1 MAQGFV
7 AFNPE
12 QTEQTERTDDDLPSQ
27 KSGKKKPQRFGYQY
41 FEGAR
46 KRILRLEQ
54 ELQTNGIPQAKIQD
68 AIGGFVGPIEMMQGN
83 VNAQIPHNR
92 ILAPGDKLTL
102 ISWSDQT
109 SLEKSTIVVDAQGYA
124 ILPQVGKLVVRGM
137 TLTQFE
143 KIAQE
148 ALSHKQFTD
157 LKVVASFTELHTI
170 QIFITGWVFRPG
182 TYATSSVTSVFNAL
196 YLSGGPSES
205 GALRNIHLIR
215 NGETTHIDF
224 YQYLMKGDSSQ
235 DIPLVAGDTIYIAP
249 VEKLVEISGEVRR
262 PGAYEVLPDD
272 NFDVLLEMA
281 GDIKPTGFAKRIQI
295 NTVLPNE
302 ERILREVNVSK
313 KTNPPIFHGDE
324 VLVLPIRDEI
334 LNIVHIEGLVK
345 RSGIYELKPGMRI
358 ANLIKRAEGLAG
370 EAFSDR
376 ADLFRLNEDEKTTV
390 LIPLNLRKALAEDT
404 EHNLEMKSR
413 DRLVV
418 YSKFEVDWYSERIV
432 RVEGDV
438 TKSGSYERSDQMRIS
453 DLLTQAGG
461 LKPTAYLPRATLFRL
476 NQRQQMVIAVTVNLE
491 QLQTGIKSQNIL
503 LVDGDTLMIHR
514 FDEVEWHAKKEVTI
528 TGHIH
533 KPGIYPRLDNM
544 SINDLIFHSGGLLPN
559 SDNIALVLRRDRK
572 WVVSESIK
580 VDLTAPDQANLR
592 LEDGDNL
599 IIYTKPERKWQAK
612 REVIISGAVQNPG
625 VYERVDNMTVSDL
638 LFRAGGTLPSAYLDR
653 AYLQRFLPDQERT
666 KLVPVNLK
674 QVHDG
679 VENADFL
686 LQNKD
691 SLTVST
697 FQEVAYYPKPNVTI
711 YGAVQLPGEYDYQ
724 EGMKLADLLFLAG
737 GKLPNARETAEVA
750 RAFGAE
756 QTQIIKVDLNKLLDG
771 DNSQNITLNSRDVVT
786 IPSLQNFRED
796 PLTVTISGQVAYPGV
811 YTIQPQD
818 RLSDLINR
826 AGGLTNYAF
835 PAGAVFSRK
844 EEKLIDKNQ
853 LDALERTIKQVEAEK
868 EYEYIRELAKSQRA
882 YKREDVADGL
892 EQTVTSVAQ
901 LATTSATPLAA
912 VGQLGNL
919 TQELNSE
926 GTSVSSTSQPVDS
939 QEKAVPIVPIRYS
952 INSGDGVKLVDD
964 NNVLP
969 STLAEKAEN
978 SIIDPDLPNVDKDV
992 EKTELFSEENPLSGL
1007 NPDHDLTK
1015 EKIPNDTVSP
1025 EDTAITP
1032 EMTTQVG
1039 IHLVTPARKIKA
1051 MIPSRRIL
1059 INLPQILTEPHSG
1072 IDPLLED
1079 QDEIYVPQIR
1089 QTILVTGGVLH
1100 PSSFI
1105 FRKGLKSKDYIEMAG
1120 GFARDADTNGVYL
1133 LKANGLAYRGKNADR
1148 IENGDVIVVPT
1159 RVMVERVNE
1168 RWDQI
1173 FSVVRLTLV
1182 TVTTAYLVG
1191 QFTK

>member
-1 MAQGFV
+1 
-7 AFNPE
+7 
-12 QTEQTERTDDDLPSQ
+12 
-27 KSGKKKPQRFGYQY
+27 
-41 FEGAR
+41 
-46 KRILRLEQ
+46 
-54 ELQTNGIPQAKIQD
+54 
-68 AIGGFVGPIEMMQGN
+68 MMQGN
-83 VNAQIPHNR
+83 VNAKIPHNR

-148 ALSHKQFTD
+148 VLSHKQFTD
-157 LKVVASFTELHTI
+157 LKVVASFMELHTI

-182 TYATSSVTSVFNAL
+182 TYATSNVTSVFNAL

-302 ERILREVNVSK
+302 ERILREVDVSK

-345 RSGIYELKPGMRI
+345 RPGIYELKPGMRI

-418 YSKFEVDWYSERIV
+418 YSKFEVDWHPERIV

-528 TGHIH
+528 TGHIQ

-756 QTQIIKVDLNKLLDG
+756 QTQIIKVDLNKLLGG

-912 VGQLGNL
+912 VGQLGKL

-952 INSGDGVKLVDD
+952 INSGDGEKLVDD
-964 NNVLP
+964 YNVRP
-969 STLAEKAEN
+969 STLAENTEN

-992 EKTELFSEENPLSGL
+992 EKTELFSEETPLSGL

-1015 EKIPNDTVSP
+1015 EKIPNDTASP